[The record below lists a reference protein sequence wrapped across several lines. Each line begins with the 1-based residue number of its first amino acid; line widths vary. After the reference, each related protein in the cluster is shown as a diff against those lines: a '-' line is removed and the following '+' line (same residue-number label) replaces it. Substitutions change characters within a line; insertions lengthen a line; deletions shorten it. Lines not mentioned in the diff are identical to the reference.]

1 MTKAEIRSKMKE
13 RLLSQG
19 KEEKRE
25 KDRIIKEKLSALPEF
40 KESKTIGFYISL
52 ASEVDTVA
60 LIDEALRA
68 GKTVL
73 APVIAGDDLR
83 FHRIEDRKADLAEG
97 PCGILQPKKSREKPF
112 PNDQMD
118 LVIVPGVAF
127 SKEGA
132 RLGKGRGFYDRFL
145 KDLPRRVK
153 RIGLAYDLQ
162 IIQDLPV
169 TPQDVPVD
177 TVITN

>member
-1 MTKAEIRSKMKE
+1 MTKAEIRREILKRIK
-13 RLLSQG
+13 SQG
-19 KEEKRE
+19 SRIKAE
-25 KDRIIKEKLSALPEF
+25 KDRIIKEKLSSSPEF
-40 KESKTIGFYISL
+40 KEAKTIGFYVSL
-52 ASEVDTVA
+52 ASEVDTRA

-68 GKTVL
+68 GKMVIV
-73 APVIAGDDLR
+73 PVIIGDDLR
-83 FHRIEDRKADLAEG
+83 FHRIKDRKADLVEG
-97 PCGILQPKKSREKPF
+97 PCGILQPDKSREKPF
-112 PNDQMD
+112 SKDQMD

-162 IIQDLPV
+162 IIQDLPI

-177 TVITN
+177 TVISN

>member
-1 MTKAEIRSKMKE
+1 MTKAEVRAEIKD
-13 RLLSQG
+13 RLLSQN

-25 KDRIIKEKLSALPEF
+25 KDSIIKEKLSSLPEF
-40 KESKTIGFYISL
+40 KEAKTVGFYVSL
-52 ASEVDTVA
+52 ASEVDTEA

-68 GKTVL
+68 GKTVVV
-73 APVIAGDDLR
+73 PVMDGDDLK

-97 PCGILQPKKSREKPF
+97 PCGILQPDKSREKLF
-112 PNDQMD
+112 PKDRMD
-118 LVIVPGVAF
+118 VVIVPGVAF

-145 KDLPRRVK
+145 KDLPHRVK

-169 TPQDVPVD
+169 APHDVPVD